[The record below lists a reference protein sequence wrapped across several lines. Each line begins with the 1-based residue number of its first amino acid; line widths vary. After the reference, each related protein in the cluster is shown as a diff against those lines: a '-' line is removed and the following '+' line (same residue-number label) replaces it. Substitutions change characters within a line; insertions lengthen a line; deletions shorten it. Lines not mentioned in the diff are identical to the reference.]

1 MLRRIRQYVLPLC
14 YTQDLEENII
24 ALLLM
29 RTNRI
34 ESMLDARL
42 FTTGRESSVVGW
54 RPQIYL
60 WALLAHVRLKTLL
73 FDVLPEPSR
82 YFSLLLRLVYLRLQS
97 LNTNNTLFSSRSL
110 SEITPWHSERITED
124 IRHGRSFLCIQMVF
138 VRQATLY
145 SSD

>member
-1 MLRRIRQYVLPLC
+1 MLRRIRQYVLPPS
-14 YTQDLEENII
+14 YAQDLEENII

-34 ESMLDARL
+34 ESVLDARL

-73 FDVLPEPSR
+73 FDVLPE
-82 YFSLLLRLVYLRLQS
+82 
-97 LNTNNTLFSSRSL
+97 L
-110 SEITPWHSERITED
+110 SMP
-124 IRHGRSFLCIQMVF
+124 FLY
-138 VRQATLY
+138 A
-145 SSD
+145 